1 MLASKQ
7 IKMTRKSGIDIL
19 TIDDH
24 PVFRQGIHHLLEDE
38 DGMNPVAEIG
48 SINEALHWL
57 ASNKADIVLLDHNLT
72 DINGVDA
79 IPFLLKAQPSLEIIM
94 LTVSDDSEVF
104 IKAIRNGACGYV
116 LKDSSPD
123 HIIEAIHAAKLGE
136 SRVSD
141 SLVRCLFEDI
151 SNNVKASNSGQQGG
165 NLLQTNINPSKEVNE
180 RQKEI
185 LEQLVGGLSNKEIA
199 KVLQI
204 SPNTVRNQLQ
214 KLQDVFSARNRVQL
228 ALLAFD
234 AGIGGIR

>member
-1 MLASKQ
+1 MPQQS
-7 IKMTRKSGIDIL
+7 RIDIL

-48 SINEALHWL
+48 SINEALQWL
-57 ASNKADIVLLDHNLT
+57 VSNKADIVLLDHNLR

-104 IKAIRNGACGYV
+104 MKAIRNGACGYV
-116 LKDSSPD
+116 LKDSSPE
-123 HIIEAIHAAKLGE
+123 HIIEAIQAAKLGE
-136 SRVSD
+136 CRVSD

-151 SNNVKASNSGQQGG
+151 SNNVKFSHSSGQA
-165 NLLQTNINPSKEVNE
+165 NDSSLQANIYPSREVNE

-185 LEQLVGGLSNKEIA
+185 LEQLVRGLSNKEIA
-199 KVLQI
+199 KALHI